1 MRYYL
6 WVWINVWIFATFR
19 KEESTP
25 RRTNTIW
32 TVPHFL
38 YVCRIWW
45 GGGSLWETYPKMQQQ
60 HKCNQ
65 FVTLPLGSHRHLGQP
80 FEIRY
85 GCDHNTGAN
94 SHHVCQLAMKWQT
107 GDETRA
113 EDQRWWSRLDTYS
126 YVPLKHF
133 CVRVCVHACACVCV
147 VGASCYFE
155 NMGLPLQSPLIYCGL
170 RLWIG
175 CTCAHSHWNTP
186 THMVTH
192 MYIHRQTCFF
202 FFVLT
207 LVFVPS
213 HSPVLSY
220 SLSQTFHIHLLF

>member
-126 YVPLKHF
+126 YVPWKHF
-133 CVRVCVHACACVCV
+133 CVRVFVLWGLHATLKTWVYPCSHHWSTVVWGFGLGAPVHTVTETHPHTW
-147 VGASCYFE
+147 SHT
-155 NMGLPLQSPLIYCGL
+155 
-170 RLWIG
+170 
-175 CTCAHSHWNTP
+175 CTYTDRH
-186 THMVTH
+186 V
-192 MYIHRQTCFF
+192 FF
-202 FFVLT
+202 F
-207 LVFVPS
+207 
-213 HSPVLSY
+213 
-220 SLSQTFHIHLLF
+220 LF